1 MRRLTQEEKNAF
13 EKALTQTNGVN
24 THFFTIFMWSIYPR
38 WRFWIFTDY
47 LMDGMNWW
55 SAYEK
60 AKKVTKYNIE

>member
-24 THFFTIFMWSIYPR
+24 THFFTIFMWLIYPR

-47 LMDGMNWW
+47 LMDGMNW
-55 SAYEK
+55 
-60 AKKVTKYNIE
+60 